1 MDLNRLWVFGTV
13 ILIGAAAVLGWVLGV
28 APKLGEAQLA
38 DADREIVETQ
48 NSAYEAQV
56 STLKK
61 KFDSIDS
68 LRTDLSSLRMAV
80 PSAAEIPDFVA
91 QLDTIAQQHQ
101 VTLTSILVSDA
112 QPYVPVVAVAPV
124 EPGAE
129 TAAGSQPAPTPAP
142 TAVAAPTAAEVAAAM
157 APQPSEL
164 ITATNFVSVPISL
177 SVTGSYGNVLDF
189 LESLQKGTRLVMVT
203 TFATS
208 EGSAATPAS
217 GGSVPAVA
225 VETDA
230 TETPGASEDV
240 VASIAGLIY
249 VLIDPAAAPTPAE

>member
-28 APKLGEAQLA
+28 APKLDEAQLA

-61 KFDSIDS
+61 KFDSIVS

-124 EPGAE
+124 EPVAE
-129 TAAGSQPAPTPAP
+129 PAEESQPAPTPAP
-142 TAVAAPTAAEVAAAM
+142 IAVAAPTAAEVAAAL
-157 APQPSEL
+157 APQPNEL
-164 ITATNFVSVPISL
+164 ITGTNFVSVPISL

-208 EGSAATPAS
+208 EGSATTPAS
-217 GGSVPAVA
+217 GGPIPAAA
-225 VETDA
+225 VGTEA
-230 TETPGASEDV
+230 TETAVISTDV

-249 VLIDPAAAPTPAE
+249 VLLDPAASPTPAE